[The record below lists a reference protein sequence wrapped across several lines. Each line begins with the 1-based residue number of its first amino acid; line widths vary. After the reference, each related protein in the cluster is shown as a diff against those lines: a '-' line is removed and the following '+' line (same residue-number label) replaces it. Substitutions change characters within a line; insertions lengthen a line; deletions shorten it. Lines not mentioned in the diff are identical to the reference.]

1 MPSAGK
7 ITAEFEGDPSG
18 FLAEV
23 AACKS
28 ALGDLDGGSGGG
40 GGFGDIA
47 NQAGSRSDGL
57 AAVETRALEVRGAFS
72 EMSGGFASVAET
84 AGDATGAIEEHASA
98 LGEGVGVTE
107 EYADA
112 TQKMIEANSSAG
124 ESFQGVQAQIEKTGT
139 GFTQIQEQAGQAAIQ
154 IPQFAESLQGVTTA
168 TQGFADQAAITQDN
182 YQAISDI
189 LTHGSDIFRVVL
201 EIEPQA
207 GHRWPVKSPTSIRS
221 AVATARVV

>member
-1 MPSAGK
+1 MYLLCTK
-7 ITAEFEGDPSG
+7 CT
-18 FLAEV
+18 
-23 AACKS
+23 
-28 ALGDLDGGSGGG
+28 
-40 GGFGDIA
+40 
-47 NQAGSRSDGL
+47 
-57 AAVETRALEVRGAFS
+57 T
-72 EMSGGFASVAET
+72 
-84 AGDATGAIEEHASA
+84 
-98 LGEGVGVTE
+98 GVGVTE